1 MSPSSSNKR
10 IAKNTLW
17 LYLRML
23 ISMSVSLYTSRV
35 ILRTLGVEDY
45 GINNVVGGVVGMFSF
60 INATMSGATSRFL
73 TFEIGKGNQERLN
86 STFSASFW
94 IHVIIGLF
102 FVLLAETIGLWFLC
116 NKMVI
121 PENRMMAAH
130 VVFQMSVISTF
141 VSITQVPYNA
151 SLIAHEK
158 MDIYAYVEIA
168 NVFLRLLILYIL
180 VLMDYDKL
188 ILFGFLSLTV
198 SVGIAMYY
206 RFYGFIHFDECKIR
220 REWNP
225 EIVKPMLSFSAWD
238 FYGNMSV
245 TARTQGVTM
254 LLNVFFG
261 PVMNAAAGIAASV
274 QNAVVSFA
282 TNITTAVRPQI
293 IKTFAQGEYNAMSS
307 LIYNA
312 SRCIFLIMVILV
324 IPLCAEIEYILSL
337 WLGEYPDS
345 TPVFCILTLWFSVF
359 ANMSYVVVTG
369 IHAYGKIIRPSLING
384 TLYLL
389 VVPISY
395 FVYKMGGEA
404 WIAFLVNW
412 IAVMIGLMSNV
423 YTLHLYVNRFSVW
436 CFVKEV
442 LARCIF
448 LVIIDG
454 CVVWAIVHFMEQGF
468 LRLVVTTLSSTLC
481 LASMGWHTMLSK
493 NFRNIVIHNIK
504 NKICKKV

>member
-1 MSPSSSNKR
+1 MSTSSNNKR

-23 ISMSVSLYTSRV
+23 VSMSVSLYTSRV

-94 IHVIIGLF
+94 IHVIIGLVV
-102 FVLLAETIGLWFLC
+102 VLLAETIGLWFLC

-121 PENRMMAAH
+121 PESRMMAAH
-130 VVFQMSVISTF
+130 FVFQMAVLSTL

-158 MDIYAYVEIA
+158 MDIYAYVEIV
-168 NVFLRLLILYIL
+168 NVCLRLLILYLL
-180 VLMDYDKL
+180 VLLDYDKL
-188 ILFGFLSLTV
+188 ILLGFLGLIV

-206 RFYGFIHFDECKIR
+206 RFYSYIHFDECKIR
-220 REWNP
+220 REWKP

-245 TARTQGVTM
+245 TARTQGVSM

-261 PVMNAAAGIAASV
+261 PIMNAAAGIASSV
-274 QNAVVSFA
+274 QNAVVAFA

-293 IKTFAQGEYNAMSS
+293 IKLYAQGEYDAMSS
-307 LIYNA
+307 LINNA
-312 SRCIFLIMVILV
+312 CRCTFLVMVILV
-324 IPLCAEIEYILSL
+324 MPLCAEIEYVLTL
-337 WLGEYPDS
+337 WLGEFPDF
-345 TPVFCILTLWFSVF
+345 TPIFCILTLWFSVF
-359 ANMSYVVVTG
+359 ANMSYIVVTG
-369 IHAYGKIIRPSLING
+369 IHAYGNIIRPSLING
-384 TLYLL
+384 TLYIL

-395 FVYKMGGEA
+395 FIYKMGGEA
-404 WIAFLVNW
+404 WIAFLINW
-412 IAVMIGLMSNV
+412 IAVMAGLMSNA
-423 YTLHLYVNRFSVW
+423 YTLHLYVNKFSVW

-448 LVIIDG
+448 LVVIDG
-454 CVVWAIVHFMEQGF
+454 CVAWTIVHFMEQDF
-468 LRLVVTTLSSTLC
+468 VRLVATTVSSTMC
-481 LASMGWHTMLSK
+481 LASLGWYTMLSK
-493 NFRNIVIHNIK
+493 NFRSIIIQNIK